1 MALGSQE
8 LNYSDHWA
16 KWSLLGGVL
25 RTKLLLM
32 TFYDSLIGLRH
43 FKKRKK
49 SCFLKSEKKK
59 NTYSRTLIRT
69 AILSAVYSATKI
81 HANRSRFT
89 FSCDVL
95 CYDRRTCSKLCVNT
109 VWRLSWSRRPSQVW
123 STSSTVDELCWQS
136 LRRSMCRGEI
146 LSLGQSYRG
155 EEYRT
160 ITFGDTGISLQHS
173 VGLSDDGLYTETISI
188 RLDFQ

>member
-43 FKKRKK
+43 FKKRQK
-49 SCFLKSEKKK
+49 SCFFEIWKK

-109 VWRLSWSRRPSQVW
+109 VWRSSWSRRPSQVW